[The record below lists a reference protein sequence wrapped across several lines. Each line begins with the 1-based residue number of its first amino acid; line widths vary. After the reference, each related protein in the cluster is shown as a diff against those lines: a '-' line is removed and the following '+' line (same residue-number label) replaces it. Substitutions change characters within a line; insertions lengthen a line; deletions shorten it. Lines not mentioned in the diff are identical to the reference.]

1 MTKIELKL
9 GNQTFKVGEKDLVLD
24 NESVIQL
31 VTQYRIK
38 NWARISPKMSKKL
51 FADMKRHGYLYTD
64 DKLQQLCQKTY
75 KYNASC
81 TLYAFDIQRMLQDG
95 YQAAPEE

>member
-24 NESVIQL
+24 NGNVIQL

-38 NWARISPKMSKKL
+38 NWSKISPKMSKKL

-64 DKLQQLCQKTY
+64 DKLQQFCQKT
-75 KYNASC
+75 YNASC
-81 TLYAFDIQRMLQDG
+81 TLYTFDIQRMLQDG